1 MFQQFNISVLFI
13 VIYIYV
19 FVCFNT
25 IITIAK
31 HTQNKKHTHTH
42 AFILSKCKK
51 QKQMLKFNNSSPPT
65 TNHATIQTFKIQSF
79 KSQALKSNK
88 QTSLFRSNKKDF
100 NKNTSQL
107 QFSHNQSSIFQT
119 SLLFINIRHI
129 ISVIKTSQIQK
140 FKFHLCVVPTF
151 KINLNQNHTLNNS
164 KFKQRQPHQK
174 TKQNTCQLS
183 KFQNSQM

>member
-1 MFQQFNISVLFI
+1 
-13 VIYIYV
+13 
-19 FVCFNT
+19 
-25 IITIAK
+25 
-31 HTQNKKHTHTH
+31 
-42 AFILSKCKK
+42 
-51 QKQMLKFNNSSPPT
+51 MLKFNNSPPPPHKKT
-65 TNHATIQTFKIQSF
+65 HATNQTFEIQSF

-151 KINLNQNHTLNNS
+151 KINLNQNHTLSNS

-183 KFQNSQM
+183 KFQN